1 MKISSALGSTTIRQ
15 QPAPLIIGERLNVI
29 GSAKTR
35 RLVRNDDYEGLLALA
50 TQQVDDGAHC
60 LDVCLAT
67 NERDDE
73 KEMMVKMVKMLSG
86 TINAPLVIDTTEPDV
101 MEAALRQVPG
111 RPIMNSIHLEGDG
124 SRYDSMAPIVKKYGC
139 PVVAMCIGPD
149 GQARTAEGKLR
160 VATMIAERGIPQ
172 EQLIFDPL
180 IFPLGVDTVQAD
192 GAVQTLEAIK
202 LIKQR
207 FPMAHTIL
215 GISNLTNGM
224 KPAMGRAVKS
234 CYLYHC
240 IKAGLDC
247 VIINPR
253 DILSYDSIPHRDI
266 IEDAIFNRTSDCID
280 ALVEAFTGEK
290 LTSYTIKEIPGK
302 TASDKLYNR
311 IVERIPDK
319 IEQGVIDAISQY
331 VGHDCRGMPRHKTH
345 DAAIRV
351 LNESLLPAM
360 KKVGD
365 QFGEGQIVLPFVLKS
380 AECMKSAVTELERHL
395 SNTDQTTK
403 GVIVLGTVY
412 GDVHDIGKNL
422 VKTIL
427 QNNGYAVHD
436 IGKQVPIQEFV
447 DAIRQYRPN
456 AVGLSALLVNT
467 SKEMRLFVE
476 YAKENDLDIPILC
489 GGAAINSGFISR
501 IINDTSY
508 RHGVFYCGTMFDG
521 LKVMDRIVSDY
532 DGLIKD
538 LYSKLRVPVKQITI
552 NQDKIPRSGVKPVLP
567 PTPPFYGTK
576 TLRDVNADD
585 IWEHIDMNSLYK
597 LSWGLRGKMGKE
609 QIEQH
614 RELFEQMKPTIKP
627 MLDLTITYGYF
638 RCSSHG
644 RYLQVGD
651 ETFEFPRTTKSSH
664 LCLADY
670 FGDDDV
676 VGFQVVTIGERVG
689 DFIAEWNKQERL
701 TDAYYLHGLAVELAE
716 GLASYTN
723 SIINDE
729 LGRKCLRYSWGYP
742 SCPDVSQHHI
752 LWKIL
757 NPPSVTLTEP
767 GQIIPEQSTAA
778 IVVHHPDAKYF
789 T

>member
-1 MKISSALGSTTIRQ
+1 MKISSALTSTAIRQ
-15 QPAPLIIGERLNVI
+15 QPAPLIVGERLNVI

-35 RLVRNDDYEGLLALA
+35 RLVRNDDYEGLMALA
-50 TQQVDDGAHC
+50 RQQVNDGAHC

-73 KEMMVKMVKMLSG
+73 KEMMVKLIKMLSG
-86 TINAPLVIDTTEPDV
+86 TVSAPLVIDTTEPDV

-149 GQARTAEGKLR
+149 GQARTAQGKLR

-180 IFPLGVDTVQAD
+180 IFPLGVDTEQVD
-192 GAVQTLEAIK
+192 GAVQTLKAIK
-202 LIKQR
+202 LIKKK
-207 FPMAHTIL
+207 FPRAHTIL

-253 DILSYDSIPHRDI
+253 DILPYDSIPHRDI
-266 IEDAIFNRTSDCID
+266 IENAIFNRAPDCID
-280 ALVEAFTGEK
+280 VLVEAFTGEK
-290 LTSYTIKEIPGK
+290 LASQTVKKIPGK
-302 TASDKLYNR
+302 TASDRLYYR

-319 IEQGVIDAISQY
+319 IEQGVVDAISQY
-331 VGHDCRGMPRHKTH
+331 VGRDCKGMPRHQTH
-345 DAAIRV
+345 DAAIQV
-351 LNESLLPAM
+351 LNKSLLPAM
-360 KKVGD
+360 KEVGD
-365 QFGEGQIVLPFVLKS
+365 QFGAGQIVLPFVLRS
-380 AECMKSAVTELERHL
+380 AECMKSAVAELELHL
-395 SNTDQTTK
+395 SSTDQTTK

-427 QNNGYAVHD
+427 QNNGYTVHD
-436 IGKQVPIQEFV
+436 IGKQVPIQKFV
-447 DAIRQYRPN
+447 DAIAQYKPN

-467 SKEMRLFVE
+467 SKQMRLFVE
-476 YAKENDLDIPILC
+476 YAKQNDLDIPILC

-508 RHGVFYCGTMFDG
+508 SRGVFYCGTMFDG

-538 LYSKLRVPVKQITI
+538 LYAKLKVPVKKVTI
-552 NQDKIPRSGVKPVLP
+552 DQDKIPRSSIKPVTP
-567 PTPPFYGTK
+567 PSPPFYGARI
-576 TLRDVNADD
+576 LQDINPDD
-585 IWEHIDMNSLYK
+585 IWEYIDMTSLMK
-597 LSWGLRGKMGKE
+597 LSWGLRGRSGQKQIKKHGKILD
-609 QIEQH
+609 QWKQ
-614 RELFEQMKPTIKP
+614 RIKP
-627 MLDLTITYGYF
+627 MLDPVITYGYF

-644 RYLQVGD
+644 RHLRVGD
-651 ETFEFPRTTKSSH
+651 QKFEFPRTTKSSH

-670 FGDDDV
+670 FGDNDV
-676 VGFQVVTIGERVG
+676 VGFQVVTVGARVG
-689 DFIAEWNKQERL
+689 DIIAKWDKQGHI
-701 TDAYYLHGLAVELAE
+701 TDAYYLHGLAVEFAEALA
-716 GLASYTN
+716 AYTN
-723 SIINDE
+723 NIINTD
-729 LGRKCLRYSWGYP
+729 LGCKCLRYSWGYP

-757 NPPSVTLTEP
+757 NPPYVTLSEA

-789 T
+789 V